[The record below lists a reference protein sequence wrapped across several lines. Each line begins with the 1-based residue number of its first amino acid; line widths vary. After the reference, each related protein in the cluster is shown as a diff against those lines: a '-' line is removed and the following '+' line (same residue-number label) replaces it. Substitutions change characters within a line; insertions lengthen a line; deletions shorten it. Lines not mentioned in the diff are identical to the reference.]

1 MADPLSLAASI
12 AGLIS
17 LANVIFRT
25 TYKFV
30 RAAKDAK
37 DEIQSLLDEI
47 NNPSSVLR
55 RLEALTS
62 GLEDEGLSFN
72 PTLRNH
78 HLNHCYETFNR
89 IEFRVK
95 KASESFKK
103 SKFGGILLVELSQHK
118 VTISVALLADSMRKI

>member
-1 MADPLSLAASI
+1 MAEPLSLAASI

-17 LANVIFRT
+17 LADVIFRT

-37 DEIQSLLDEI
+37 DEI
-47 NNPSSVLR
+47 NNLSSVLR

-103 SKFGGILLVELSQHK
+103 SKFGGIVRQLKWPFS
-118 VTISVALLADSMRKI
+118 SS